1 MLTKENVKKFLFI
14 AIMGYLAVNAVAQL
28 YHLIAMIIAAIASP
42 YYSFSAL
49 SAFVYIFA
57 CLAFLS
63 LLVITASVTVEQ
75 MRSLKPQLERFW
87 FVPACL
93 YGVVLLLTVISIF
106 SSTRYLSGFGA
117 WVDWIFSSLF
127 TFVTTALY
135 LAAFMLLFPKA
146 LLDFDEGPVV
156 DLSALGKSG
165 AGARPRKPAGGS
177 ADAAEAEAPDD
188 WRKAFG
194 PQIEAEKQNT
204 ADQTLN
210 GTYSDTGDSTDW

>member
-1 MLTKENVKKFLFI
+1 MLTKENVKKYLLI
-14 AIMGYLAVNAVAQL
+14 AVMGYLAVNAVAQL
-28 YHLIAMIIAAIASP
+28 YHLIAMIVAAVASP
-42 YYSFSAL
+42 YYSFNTL
-49 SAFVYIFA
+49 SAFSYIFS
-57 CLAFLS
+57 CLAFLG
-63 LLVITASVTVEQ
+63 LLAITASVTVVQ
-75 MRSLKPQLERFW
+75 MRSLKPQAERFW

-93 YGVVLLLTVISIF
+93 YGLVLLLTVIGLF
-106 SSTRYLSGFGA
+106 SATRYLTGFGA

-156 DLSALGKSG
+156 DLSALGKG
-165 AGARPRKPAGGS
+165 GARAEPRKPAGGNPY
-177 ADAAEAEAPDD
+177 AVDDEDPDD

-194 PQIEAEKQNT
+194 PQIEAEKKDA

-210 GTYSDTGDSTDW
+210 GTYSDTGDPTDL

>member
-1 MLTKENVKKFLFI
+1 MLTKENVKKYLFI
-14 AIMGYLAVNAVAQL
+14 AILGYLAVNAVAQF
-28 YHLIAMIIAAIASP
+28 YHLIALIIAAVASP
-42 YYSFSAL
+42 YYSFNAL
-49 SAFVYIFA
+49 SAFTYIFA

-63 LLVITASVTVEQ
+63 LLAITASVTVAQ

-93 YGVVLLLTVISIF
+93 YGIVLLLTVISIF
-106 SSTRYLSGFGA
+106 SMTRYLSGFGA

-135 LAAFMLLFPKA
+135 LAAFMLLFPKV
-146 LLDFDEGPVV
+146 LLELDEGPVV
-156 DLSALGKSG
+156 DLSALGKG
-165 AGARPRKPAGGS
+165 GARAKPEKPAGS
-177 ADAAEAEAPDD
+177 NPYAADAEDPDD

-194 PQIEAEKQNT
+194 PQIEAETQNT

-210 GTYSDTGDSTDW
+210 GTYSDTGDPTDV